1 MKKSIPHTGFEPAS
15 EGYERCPHRS
25 WGHAMTSNAL
35 KNQVMID
42 LGQEGPWL
50 TLSQSSGQTDSF
62 WLRYHVAN

>member
-15 EGYERCPHRS
+15 EGYGRCPHGS
-25 WGHAMTSNAL
+25 WAHAMTSNDL

-42 LGQEGPWL
+42 LGPEGPWL
-50 TLSQSSGQTDSF
+50 TLSQSSGQTDSN